1 MNKLTPHQVKDYYQL
16 PEKVIF
22 CKKCVVSNQRPRITF
37 DKNGVCNAC
46 NYAYKKN
53 NLIDWAEREKEL
65 LELLDKFRSKDG
77 SYDVVVPVSGGKD
90 SSSVAHKLKYKY
102 NMHPLTVTWA
112 PHIYTQVGWSNLQNF
127 IHSGFD
133 NILGTPNGKVH
144 KSLTRLSFEL
154 LGDPFQPFVFG
165 QMSFPFKIA
174 TKFNIPLVFYG
185 ENGEAEYGGSQD
197 NENKN
202 GQSLEDFNR
211 FYFSKFT
218 PDSFTKF
225 NITETDLQAYTLP
238 TYKEMKEAGVEM
250 HWFGYYTKWIP
261 QENYYYSVENCGFEA
276 NPNARSEGTH
286 SRYASLD
293 DKIDG
298 FHYYLS
304 YIKFGLG
311 RATSDASQEIRS
323 GHITRDEAIALVR
336 RYDGQFPELWFKEFL
351 KYTDISEDF
360 FWKIIN
366 SFRSSHLWH
375 KIDGDWK
382 LITEIQ

>member
-1 MNKLTPHQVKDYYQL
+1 M
-16 PEKVIF
+16 
-22 CKKCVVSNQRPRITF
+22 
-37 DKNGVCNAC
+37 
-46 NYAYKKN
+46 
-53 NLIDWAEREKEL
+53 
-65 LELLDKFRSKDG
+65 
-77 SYDVVVPVSGGKD
+77 
-90 SSSVAHKLKYKY
+90 
-102 NMHPLTVTWA
+102 
-112 PHIYTQVGWSNLQNF
+112 
-127 IHSGFD
+127 
-133 NILGTPNGKVH
+133 
-144 KSLTRLSFEL
+144 

-197 NENKN
+197 NENKS

-218 PDSFTKF
+218 PESFTEF
-225 NITETDLQAYTLP
+225 NITDADLQTYTLP
-238 TYKEMKEAGVEM
+238 SYQEMKDAGVEM

-323 GHITRDEAIALVR
+323 GHITREEGIALVK
-336 RYDGQFPELWFKEFL
+336 RYDGQFPELWFEEFL
-351 KYTDISEDF
+351 KYTEISEDF
-360 FWKIIN
+360 FWNIIN
-366 SFRSSHLWH
+366 SFRSPHLWH

-382 LITEIQ
+382 LKNIIQ